1 MKLWSVLLVVVL
13 LAVCAVAAT
22 AGTCYS
28 DPISAIPRDPP
39 EEYYDADVSPPSPL
53 EWEAWSTEFTY
64 HYQCVADGVRQP
76 DAPPPSSKCSYIST
90 RDTGLTET
98 FTLDHDV
105 IPAGATVDSIVLWAY
120 SWDKNYAGD
129 KIYGSI
135 SVNGWSPPNF
145 VNFYF
150 PYPIGAGAWK
160 SLTFTGP
167 WTGVSSLYCQL
178 KTAGAYSGGDHIRRV
193 AAVYAEINYH

>member
-13 LAVCAVAAT
+13 LAVCAVAAS
-22 AGTCYS
+22 AGTCYC
-28 DPISAIPRDPP
+28 DPITDDPLY
-39 EEYYDADVSPPSPL
+39 EYDVDASPL

-64 HYQCVADGVRQP
+64 HFQCVADFVRQP
-76 DAPPPSSKCSYIST
+76 TAPPGPNSVAYIST

-98 FTLDHDV
+98 FALDPRG
-105 IPAGATVDSIVLWAY
+105 IPVGATVDSIVLWAY

-135 SVNGWSPPNF
+135 SVNGGSPATF

-167 WTGVSSLYCQL
+167 GTGVSRLSCQL
-178 KTAGAYSGGDHIRRV
+178 KSAGAYSGGDHIRRV